1 MTGCWKD
8 FFDTNYLNFM
18 QKLAVFSQSD
28 TIAYMPINTL
38 ETIKVIRPERYRLPA
53 SHTLPR
59 SLYEAV
65 GVLKKST
72 PALCAITE
80 KQEKSGGRTRA

>member
-1 MTGCWKD
+1 
-8 FFDTNYLNFM
+8 M

-65 GVLKKST
+65 GGAEKKYPSLVRYYRKT
-72 PALCAITE
+72 RKE
-80 KQEKSGGRTRA
+80 WRTYESINV